1 MYTIII
7 QTQKVHQ
14 NTLRPLILVTT
25 REAVVKIEI
34 TRHLTITEKIE
45 KVQLKQKDSPRKV
58 HEKHNLLQITVI
70 SQMTAEITMTI
81 EADHQVIIAKNEEDL
96 LTDDNKMIAEAE
108 LQRIIHTGRIHQDET
123 DTNHLETDIN
133 HQDAIIAT
141 NHLEEIPDTN
151 HLDEIQ
157 DTNHPDAIIID
168 LPIKTIDPLN
178 IAQIQPITVHVKVTI
193 MQ

>member
-1 MYTIII
+1 MYIIII

-14 NTLRPLILVTT
+14 NTLRQLILVAT

-34 TRHLTITEKIE
+34 TRHLTITEKTE
-45 KVQLKQKDSPRKV
+45 KIQLKQKDSPRKV
-58 HEKHNLLQITVI
+58 HEKHNFLQITVI

-81 EADHQVIIAKNEEDL
+81 EADHQVIIAKNEGDL

-108 LQRIIHTGRIHQDET
+108 LQPIIHIGRIHQDET

-133 HQDAIIAT
+133 HQDAMIAI
-141 NHLEEIPDTN
+141 NHLE
-151 HLDEIQ
+151 EIQ

-168 LPIKTIDPLN
+168 LPIETIDPLN
-178 IAQIQPITVHVKVTI
+178 IAQIQPITVYNKVTI

>member
-1 MYTIII
+1 MI
-7 QTQKVHQ
+7 
-14 NTLRPLILVTT
+14 
-25 REAVVKIEI
+25 
-34 TRHLTITEKIE
+34 
-45 KVQLKQKDSPRKV
+45 
-58 HEKHNLLQITVI
+58 
-70 SQMTAEITMTI
+70 AEITMTI

-96 LTDDNKMIAEAE
+96 VTDDNKMIAEAE

-133 HQDAIIAT
+133 HQDAMIAT

-168 LPIKTIDPLN
+168 LPIETIDPLN
-178 IAQIQPITVHVKVTI
+178 IAQIQPITVYNKVTI
-193 MQ
+193 MR

>member
-1 MYTIII
+1 MYIIII

-14 NTLRPLILVTT
+14 NTLRQLILVAT

-81 EADHQVIIAKNEEDL
+81 EADHQVTIAKNEEDL
-96 LTDDNKMIAEAE
+96 LTDDNKIIVEKR
-108 LQRIIHTGRIHQDET
+108 LQQIFYIDRIHQDET
-123 DTNHLETDIN
+123 DSNHLETIN
-133 HQDAIIAT
+133 HQDAMIAT

-193 MQ
+193 MK

>member
-14 NTLRPLILVTT
+14 NTLRQLILVAT
-25 REAVVKIEI
+25 REAVVRIEI
-34 TRHLTITEKIE
+34 TRHPTITKKIE
-45 KVQLKQKDSPRKV
+45 KIQLKQKDSPRKV

-70 SQMTAEITMTI
+70 NQMTAEITMTI
-81 EADHQVIIAKNEEDL
+81 EADHQVIIAKNEADL
-96 LTDDNKMIAEAE
+96 LTDDNKTIAEAE
-108 LQRIIHTGRIHQDET
+108 LQRIIHIGRIHRDET

-133 HQDAIIAT
+133 HQDAMIAT

-151 HLDEIQ
+151 HLNKIQ
-157 DTNHPDAIIID
+157 DTNHPDAITID
-168 LPIKTIDPLN
+168 LPVETTDPPN
-178 IAQIQPITVHVKVTI
+178 IAQIQPITVYNKVTI